1 MSVYFVKN
9 CSFIGSVGIFDPYV
23 LCIITSAIGI
33 IYLKIVSSETIEPSC
48 VGMVLGLR
56 NNSTVFEELEVS
68 IVDLMVANGDAK
80 LHFSSPF
87 QRKFTICPHLS
98 SVVQRCLLLR
108 NFRILHRFSVENT
121 GYGFVPETTVSARIR
136 IFMLQL

>member
-56 NNSTVFEELEVS
+56 NNSTVFEALEVS

-80 LHFSSPF
+80 LHFSTVLLFLNP
-87 QRKFTICPHLS
+87 RTIPTQLGS
-98 SVVQRCLLLR
+98 IVS
-108 NFRILHRFSVENT
+108 E
-121 GYGFVPETTVSARIR
+121 ET
-136 IFMLQL
+136 IFK